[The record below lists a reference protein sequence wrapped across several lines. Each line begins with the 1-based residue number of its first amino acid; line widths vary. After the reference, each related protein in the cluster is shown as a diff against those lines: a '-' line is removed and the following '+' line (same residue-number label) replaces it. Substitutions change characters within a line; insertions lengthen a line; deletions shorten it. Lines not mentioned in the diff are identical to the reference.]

1 MDQTGL
7 PAEPS
12 QSPTTPASFRT
23 RAQAWSAMAAAAG
36 ALTALPTQR
45 ERAAA

>member
-7 PAEPS
+7 PAEP
-12 QSPTTPASFRT
+12 QQPTAPASFRT

-36 ALTALPTQR
+36 AMTALPTQR